1 MVFYKKFNGSWKKIF
16 PIFKSRTENSIK
28 NIFYSKIRKISKFYG
43 KKEDK
48 KENLGLDYLL
58 KY

>member
-1 MVFYKKFNGSWKKIF
+1 MI